1 MESSLVQIVSFYKSK
16 ESKTSLEILIEEI
29 IETIKSGKGIKE
41 KIEQLRSE
49 NDKTQKEKIKGSLP
63 MVTFSGL
70 FGKSRKSKDLLKY
83 SKVICLD
90 IDKLEDVKSTKL
102 ILESDAYTFAAF
114 ISPSGNGLKIL
125 VQIDGNENGHLKFF
139 NGLNSYYKDK
149 YNIEIDKACKDV
161 SRGAFL
167 SYDPNIYINKNSKA
181 WGLKDVYT
189 SKDSKAWGLKDV
201 VFNKLGNINFF
212 ISRMIKF
219 EENNRNNYVFEFGSI
234 CRFEKID
241 LHDCLKYSIN
251 KFNEDG
257 FNSDEIEKTIQSAYG
272 TEYITEITQQY
283 ILEKKLSSWDMAER
297 FIIQKYEIR
306 YNTISNK
313 AEYKILNSTENFI
326 DINEDSI
333 FRDMQKNN
341 VSFSLNKL
349 RSLLASDFIP
359 KYDPFSA
366 YFKGIDLIEFDN
378 TFDYIDH
385 LASFVKTDDNLWFR
399 SQFKKMMVRSVA
411 CSLDLNIFNK
421 QVFILVHSMQNSGK
435 STFCRFLCPP
445 KLNDYFTENI
455 STDKDSL
462 IALATNFIVNMDE
475 LATLN
480 RAEINTLK
488 SMISRSNVN
497 IRLPYGRRQVNLPR
511 RANFVGST
519 NKDEFLTDETGSVRW
534 LCFELVDRID
544 FSYKEKVNI
553 DLVWKQ
559 AYKLYKNGFEY
570 ELSQD
575 EIEFNHQ
582 RNKKYESTMLEHD
595 IIQEYCVPCEEKI
608 KSNFKTA
615 GQILIDLKYKEKL
628 KSANISKPD
637 ISKALKMLGY
647 KIESC
652 YLEEHKQS
660 RKGYFIKYVN

>member
-1 MESSLVQIVSFYKSK
+1 MENRLSQSISFYTTK
-16 ESKTSLEILIEEI
+16 ESMISNEVLIDDILNKIKYGNEIKDQVEL
-29 IETIKSGKGIKE
+29 
-41 KIEQLRSE
+41 LRSE
-49 NDKTQKEKIKGSLP
+49 KDKNKKDKIKGALP

-70 FGKSRKSKDLLKY
+70 FGQSRKSKDLLNY

-90 IDKLEDVKSTKL
+90 IDKLEDVAQTRQIIKSD
-102 ILESDAYTFAAF
+102 EYTFAVF
-114 ISPSGNGLKIL
+114 LSPSGNGLKVLIQ
-125 VQIDGNENGHLKFF
+125 VNGNENDHAYLFI
-139 NGLNSYYKDK
+139 GLQNYYKDRYK
-149 YNIEIDKACKDV
+149 IEVDKACKDI

-167 SYDPNIYINKNSKA
+167 SYDPNIYTNIYSKVFGA
-181 WGLKDVYT
+181 KDI
-189 SKDSKAWGLKDV
+189 
-201 VFNKLGNINFF
+201 VFNKLEKTNTDLSSKIEFKDG
-212 ISRMIKF
+212 
-219 EENNRNNYVFEFGSI
+219 NRNKYVFEFANL
-234 CRFEKID
+234 CKAQKID
-241 LHDCLKYSIN
+241 INECVEYSN
-251 KFNEDG
+251 MKFNEAG
-257 FNSDEIEKTIQSAYG
+257 FQSDEIKNTIHSAY
-272 TEYITEITQQY
+272 ENNYNSEITQQFK
-283 ILEKKLSSWDMAER
+283 LENKLSTWDVAEG
-297 FIIQKYEIR
+297 FIKQRYEIR

-313 AEYKILNSTENFI
+313 AEYRVLNSTENFI

-333 FRDMQKNN
+333 YRDMQKNN

-359 KYDPFSA
+359 KYDPLA
-366 YFKGIDLIEFDN
+366 IYFECLDQIGSDN
-378 TFDYIDH
+378 NFDYIDY
-385 LASFVKTDDNLWFR
+385 LASFVKTDDDQWFR
-399 SQFKKMMVRSVA
+399 TQFKKMMVRSVA
-411 CSLDLNIFNK
+411 CALDPDIFNK

-445 KLNDYFTENI
+445 QLSDYFTENI

-462 IALATNFIVNMDE
+462 IALTNNFIVNMDE

-488 SMISRSNVN
+488 SMISRNNVN

-559 AYKLYKNGFEY
+559 AYELYTKNFDY

-575 EIEFNHQ
+575 EIDFNHQ

-595 IIQEYCVPCEEKI
+595 IIQNYCMPCEEKL
-608 KSNFKTA
+608 KSNFKNA
-615 GQILIDLKYKEKL
+615 GQILIDLKHLEKL
-628 KSANISKPD
+628 KTVNISKPN
-637 ISKALKMLGY
+637 ISKALKILGY

-652 YLEEHKQS
+652 YLEEFKQS
-660 RKGYFIKYVN
+660 RKGYFIKYII

>member
-1 MESSLVQIVSFYKSK
+1 M
-16 ESKTSLEILIEEI
+16 
-29 IETIKSGKGIKE
+29 
-41 KIEQLRSE
+41 
-49 NDKTQKEKIKGSLP
+49 
-63 MVTFSGL
+63 
-70 FGKSRKSKDLLKY
+70 KY

-114 ISPSGNGLKIL
+114 TSPSGNGLKVLIQ
-125 VQIDGNENGHLKFF
+125 VNGNENEHSFLL
-139 NGLNSYYKDK
+139 NGLQNYYKDIYK
-149 YNIEIDKACKDV
+149 IEIDKACKDIC
-161 SRGAFL
+161 RGAFL
-167 SYDPNIYINKNSKA
+167 SYDPSIYVNSGSKV
-181 WGLKDVYT
+181 WDKKDII
-189 SKDSKAWGLKDV
+189 L
-201 VFNKLGNINFF
+201 NKLEKTNTDL
-212 ISRMIKF
+212 SRKIDFKDG
-219 EENNRNNYVFEFGSI
+219 NRNQYVFEFANL
-234 CRFEKID
+234 CKAQKID
-241 LHDCLKYSIN
+241 IDECIKYSKI
-251 KFNEDG
+251 KFIEDG
-257 FNSDEIEKTIQSAYG
+257 FQSDEIEKTIQSV
-272 TEYITEITQQY
+272 YINNYNSAITQQY
-283 ILEKKLSSWDMAER
+283 KLENKLSIWDVAEG

-313 AEYKILNSTENFI
+313 AEYRLLNSNENFN

-359 KYDPFSA
+359 KYDPLA
-366 YFKGIDLIEFDN
+366 NYFECLDQIESDT
-378 TFDYIDH
+378 TFDYVDH
-385 LASFVKTDDNLWFR
+385 LASFVKSDDDHWFR
-399 SQFKKMMVRSVA
+399 TQFKKMLVRSVA
-411 CSLDLNIFNK
+411 CALDLNVFNK

-445 KLNDYFTENI
+445 QLGDYFTENI
-455 STDKDSL
+455 STDRDSL

-488 SMISRSNVN
+488 SMISRNNVN
-497 IRLPYGRRQVNLPR
+497 IRLPYARRQVNLPR

-559 AYKLYKNGFEY
+559 AYQLYKNGFEY

-582 RNKKYESTMLEHD
+582 KNKKYESTMLEHD
-595 IIQEYCVPCEEKI
+595 IIQEYCVPCEEKL

-615 GQILIDLKYKEKL
+615 GQILVDLKCQDKFR
-628 KSANISKPD
+628 SVNISQPNISKG
-637 ISKALKMLGY
+637 LKMLGY

-652 YLEEHKQS
+652 YLDEIKQS
-660 RKGYFIKYVN
+660 RKGYFVKYIN